1 MNREEF
7 LMAVAARLEG
17 FPEADIKKSLDYYRE
32 MIDDRIED
40 GMGEEEAVAAM
51 GSPEEAAAQILEETP
66 LPKLVKARLKPSRAL
81 RAWEIV
87 LLVLGSPIWLPLV
100 LACSIV
106 LLTVYLILLLLVF
119 MLYVFVFSCGVTG
132 IVSVPLFFTMLFTG
146 KFYQAALTLG
156 TGCVFAGLAILLFIL
171 SKQATVWVLA
181 LLRLM
186 ARAIKRMFIR
196 KGEVQ

>member
-7 LMAVAARLEG
+7 LMAVAARLRG
-17 FPEADIKKSLDYYRE
+17 LPEADIEKSLDYYRE

-40 GMGEEEAVAAM
+40 GMSEEGAVAAM
-51 GSPEEAAAQILEETP
+51 GSPEDAAAQILEEMS

-81 RAWEIV
+81 RVWEII

-100 LACSIV
+100 LAFSIV
-106 LLTVYLILLLLVF
+106 ILTVYLVLLLLVF
-119 MLYVFVFSCGVTG
+119 MLYVFVFSSGVTG
-132 IVSVPLFFTMLFTG
+132 VVSVPAFLVMIFTG

-156 TGCVFAGLAILLFIL
+156 TGCVFAGFAILLFML

-181 LLRLM
+181 LIRLM

-196 KGEVQ
+196 KGEAQ